1 MQATT
6 QPPGSVYGGLSD
18 LLRTFCQ
25 ARQIAMPEKLQQIQ
39 NLERF
44 DYNLWR
50 EILTE
55 IDNQLQQPA
64 LGLEIARY
72 VQLKHL
78 GVLGYLAQSCV
89 NLGEALQRYHDFHRL
104 VYDGSPLIIQAES
117 DYLSIRWDVP
127 EIFTTQITNEI
138 AIALMNQFLLHF
150 LHIDDIELSEVS
162 FVHTA
167 PKNAHYYAQYF
178 RCQVKFSQPFAQIKV
193 PISLLGK
200 PIRHADQTLQELLTH
215 QAQALLAKL
224 PNSSELDERL
234 QQAILK
240 GLQKHRCQIEDI
252 ATQLNMS
259 IRKLQRHLQLQNTT
273 FQQRVQALRLML
285 AQQYLKDRH
294 LSLLDIALLLGY
306 SEQSAFQRAFKHWT
320 GQTPQNWRSTHR
332 Q

>member
-150 LHIDDIELSEVS
+150 LHIDDIELSEV
-162 FVHTA
+162 
-167 PKNAHYYAQYF
+167 
-178 RCQVKFSQPFAQIKV
+178 
-193 PISLLGK
+193 
-200 PIRHADQTLQELLTH
+200 
-215 QAQALLAKL
+215 
-224 PNSSELDERL
+224 
-234 QQAILK
+234 
-240 GLQKHRCQIEDI
+240 
-252 ATQLNMS
+252 
-259 IRKLQRHLQLQNTT
+259 
-273 FQQRVQALRLML
+273 
-285 AQQYLKDRH
+285 
-294 LSLLDIALLLGY
+294 
-306 SEQSAFQRAFKHWT
+306 
-320 GQTPQNWRSTHR
+320 
-332 Q
+332 